1 MLLRLGSRLGCS
13 KGKMAVDQF
22 FIDGEFHEIYDL
34 HDSLVS
40 DENMQDTNFVDIQ
53 ETDTTTG
60 TTTTRL
66 VVEVLANET
75 DVEWHVRLA
84 ALEANQHMWK
94 PFHRVSFCWAFF
106 VLNKGGT
113 NRVDRSSPQ
122 TMRCVICH
130 PVSTT
135 LAR

>member
-84 ALEANQHMWK
+84 AL
-94 PFHRVSFCWAFF
+94 
-106 VLNKGGT
+106 
-113 NRVDRSSPQ
+113 
-122 TMRCVICH
+122 
-130 PVSTT
+130 
-135 LAR
+135 